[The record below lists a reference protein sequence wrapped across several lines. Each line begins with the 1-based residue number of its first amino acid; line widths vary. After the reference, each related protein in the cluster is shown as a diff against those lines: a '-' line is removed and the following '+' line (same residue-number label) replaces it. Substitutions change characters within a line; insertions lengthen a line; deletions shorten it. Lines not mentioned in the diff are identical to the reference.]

1 MNALV
6 AITPAGARTN
16 SRLVADVF
24 EKQHKDVLRAIDTI
38 LDRKPELRG
47 RNFAPT
53 QEEVGSGGA
62 PTRSVRFFE
71 MDRDGFCLV
80 AMGFTG
86 EKALEWKL
94 AFIEAFNALEH
105 HVIDV
110 VEEERQG
117 SALIGIDIDAM
128 SERMRMVRETRLL
141 YGRQAAKRLWEDLG
155 LPDVSP
161 RGRPPSFPG
170 GILEESVAEWM
181 DQCTEIV
188 RGHKVESSTLFQHY
202 VWWCGQMERR
212 HVSLTMFGRQ
222 LTCAG
227 IFAQKSGRV
236 QRIGLKIK
244 D

>member
-24 EKQHKDVLRAIDTI
+24 EKQHKQVLHAIDTI
-38 LDRKPELRG
+38 LDRKPNLLG
-47 RNFAPT
+47 HNFMPKEMEVSADCVAP
-53 QEEVGSGGA
+53 
-62 PTRSVRFFE
+62 RSVRGFE

-105 HVIDV
+105 HVIDAIEEQEPEGQL
-110 VEEERQG
+110 VEM
-117 SALIGIDIDAM
+117 DIDAM
-128 SERMRMVRETRLL
+128 ADRMRMVREARLL
-141 YGRQAAKRLWEDLG
+141 YGRQAAKRLWENLG

-161 RGRPPSFPG
+161 RGRAPEYTG
-170 GILEESVAEWM
+170 ALIEESVADWM
-181 DQCTEIV
+181 AQCTVTERNYRI
-188 RGHKVESSTLFQHY
+188 ESGALYQHY
-202 VWWCGQMERR
+202 LWWCAQTDRR
-212 HVSLTMFGRQ
+212 KVSLTMFGRQ

-227 IFAQKSGRV
+227 IYAQKSGRV
-236 QRIGLKIK
+236 HRIGLKIK